1 MLLSSFSNSCFSMF
15 SLFFFFFFFF
25 FFFSSFYL
33 LSFKSALQHT
43 VAAELYM
50 THLDGK
56 GRRDC
61 LLGAVFQVV

>member
-1 MLLSSFSNSCFSMF
+1 MGGP
-15 SLFFFFFFFF
+15 FFFF